1 MIRPLQLL
9 NSLRR
14 GNSTSRLFSLA
25 IVALGMFLG
34 LARADA
40 AVIVGPWLEGDTTTN
55 VDVLVECDSAAP
67 MTVNYGITTNYGLSG
82 TTSVCWTNPETAADF
97 IHRIRL
103 VGLETNTLYHYALAG
118 QGAAAADY
126 NFATMPPTTIV
137 TSLMLVE
144 APAAVSN
151 ALVLAAS
158 GRAVEKI
165 NRVNHCEGPQFY
177 AYIADTLGPQLLT
190 VNTNGTVL
198 LSAPVV
204 PFAGLPQAIR
214 DAARAAV
221 AGRLQVCR
229 QASQTAAPFAVAD
242 SQSPY
247 VIDYILNED
256 EPVFVL
262 MRETDGWVRA
272 CYGYYEGDPD

>member
-1 MIRPLQLL
+1 MFIRQL
-9 NSLRR
+9 SLRAL
-14 GNSTSRLFSLA
+14 GIAILAVATLLSLA
-25 IVALGMFLG
+25 H
-34 LARADA
+34 ARA
-40 AVIVGPWLEGDTTTN
+40 AVIVGPWLEGDMTTK
-55 VDVLVECDSAAP
+55 VDVLVECDSASA
-67 MTVNYGITTNYGLSG
+67 MTVNYGVTTNYGMSA
-82 TTSVCWTNPETAADF
+82 TTSVCWTNMQVGSDF
-97 IHRIRL
+97 IHRIKL
-103 VGLETNTLYHYALAG
+103 TGLQANTVYHYQLAG

-126 NFATMPPTTIV
+126 GLATMPPTNLLASV
-137 TSLMLVE
+137 TLAA

-151 ALVLAAS
+151 AVVAVAN
-158 GRAVEKI
+158 GRAIEKI
-165 NRVNHCEGPQFY
+165 NRVNHSNGPQFY

-190 VNTNGTVL
+190 VNANGAVL
-198 LSAPVV
+198 LNARVV
-204 PFAGLPQAIR
+204 PFMGLPQVIQ

-229 QASQTAAPFAVAD
+229 QASQTGAPFVVAN

-247 VIDYILNED
+247 VIDYILNEE

>member
-1 MIRPLQLL
+1 MRVQRRPAPSPRRISAIRELTIGIL
-9 NSLRR
+9 
-14 GNSTSRLFSLA
+14 
-25 IVALGMFLG
+25 ALGLFLG
-34 LARADA
+34 PARADA
-40 AVIVGPWLEGDTTTN
+40 AVIVGPWLEGDGTTN
-55 VDVLVECDSAAP
+55 VDVLVEGDSAAP
-67 MTVNYGITTNYGLSG
+67 MTVNYGATTNYGLST
-82 TTSVCWTNPETAADF
+82 TTSVCWTNPNNAADF

-103 VGLETNTLYHYALAG
+103 AGLETNTLYHYQLAG
-118 QGAAAADY
+118 QGAVAADY
-126 NFATMPPTTIV
+126 NFATMPPARLLTSV
-137 TSLMLVE
+137 TLAE

-151 ALVLAAS
+151 AVIAAAA
-158 GRAVEKI
+158 GHAIEKI
-165 NRVNHCEGPQFY
+165 NRVNHSEGPQFY

-190 VNTNGTVL
+190 LNTNGTVL
-198 LSAPVV
+198 LNARVV

-214 DAARAAV
+214 DAARTAV

-229 QASQTAAPFAVAD
+229 QASETGAPFIVSD

-247 VIDYILNED
+247 VIDYILNEE